1 MKSCV
6 QAVPKNIYSLYPPQ
20 PMRSLP
26 RRLSLPTILI
36 VPFVVQISLAVGI
49 IGYLSYKNGQETVNN
64 IAYQQR
70 EAIAAR
76 ILQQLKT
83 TVEKPHFINQIN
95 ANSLIQGD
103 FDFVTG
109 KGEYRFLQ
117 QAKIFPVTNLIYC
130 GTEKDGA
137 FLGAGRSKGGIAKE
151 LNIQTSNVNTNNL
164 VTTYNVDEN
173 GKRSSL
179 REKPT
184 RKYDPRLRPWYE
196 AAKAEGKATWSQI
209 YLDFDTS
216 LPTITAS
223 KPVYN
228 PESRQLLGVCATD
241 IIFSEEMSRFLKSL
255 DISKSGIAF
264 ITEPSGLIIA
274 SSTPDAT
281 ITGTGENTRLLTT
294 KESSNA
300 LIREAGQVITNRFRE
315 FGNERLTELSFDIKG
330 EKYYLEVVRF
340 QDSYGLDWTIT
351 IVVPESDF
359 MGRINIHNQTTI
371 LLSLVALMVAIALGI
386 LTTRWIVG
394 LILQLRNASQAIAQ
408 GDLNQSVEISG
419 INELEDLSQVFNQ
432 MAGQLKTSFENK
444 EQLVQERTKELS
456 QALTDLQTTQQEL
469 VQSEKMAALGQLV
482 AGIAHE
488 INTPLGAIRAS
499 ISNITSGLESALAQL
514 PQVLQKLSLPQQTE
528 FNALLNAACQ
538 PHPYL
543 STRETRK
550 LKRTLAQELATYNIE
565 NPEALADTLVQM
577 GITENLMQFLPLF
590 QNEHGD
596 LVLETANNLS
606 SQFRNS
612 ENINL
617 AVDRAAKIIYA
628 LKSYARQDTSG
639 SKIMA
644 KITDNIDIVLT
655 LYHNQ
660 IKQKIELIQNY
671 QPVPDILCYPEELSQ
686 VWTNLIHNAIQAMN
700 YKGVLKIN
708 VFQQE
713 QFVVVQIVDSG
724 MGIPLEIQEKIF
736 EPFFTTKPAGEGSGL
751 GLDIVSKIIKKHDG
765 SIEVASQPGE
775 TTFSI
780 YLPID

>member
-1 MKSCV
+1 
-6 QAVPKNIYSLYPPQ
+6 
-20 PMRSLP
+20 MRSLP

-36 VPFVVQISLAVGI
+36 VPFVVQVVTAVSLV
-49 IGYLSYKNGQETVNN
+49 GYLSFVNGQRAVNN
-64 IAYQQR
+64 LATQLQR
-70 EAIAAR
+70 ELAIR
-76 ILQQLKT
+76 IKNELSTYLQTPEQ
-83 TVEKPHFINQIN
+83 FNQIN
-95 ANSLIQGD
+95 AIALREGQVD
-103 FDFVTG
+103 FDQGRALPLF
-109 KGEYRFLQ
+109 FQ
-117 QAKIFPVTNLIYC
+117 QLKMSNYLYGLYC
-130 GTEKDGA
+130 GSSQGEMFGSFRSGQQEFGTSLASTATNQELYLYKITDQGQRGA
-137 FLGAGRSKGGIAKE
+137 FTRSGG
-151 LNIQTSNVNTNNL
+151 
-164 VTTYNVDEN
+164 
-173 GKRSSL
+173 
-179 REKPT
+179 
-184 RKYDPRLRPWYE
+184 KYDPRQRPWYQT
-196 AAKAEGKATWSQI
+196 AAALRKPTWGNV
-209 YLDFDTS
+209 YVDFDTK
-216 LPTITAS
+216 LPALTAS
-223 KPVYN
+223 HPVYN
-228 PESRQLLGVCATD
+228 SSQQLVGVCGVD
-241 IIFSEEMSRFLKSL
+241 LLLSEQFQQFLADLQIGKT
-255 DISKSGIAF
+255 GIAF
-264 ITEPSGLIIA
+264 IMTRSGELVA
-274 SSTPDAT
+274 SSTKTP
-281 ITGTGENTRLLTT
+281 IMTGTDKDAKLVLAEASETP
-294 KESSNA
+294 
-300 LIREAGQVITNRFRE
+300 LIRATAAYLKGQPGGLGSIDQLQQLNFKFGQDQELLAVMPFTNAG
-315 FGNERLTELSFDIKG
+315 
-330 EKYYLEVVRF
+330 
-340 QDSYGLDWTIT
+340 GLDWVIVV
-351 IVVPESDF
+351 VVPEVDF
-359 MGRINIHNQTTI
+359 MAEIQANNQTTI
-371 LLSLVALMVAIALGI
+371 LLCILALISAIGFGI

-408 GDLNQSVEISG
+408 GDLDQSVEISG
-419 INELEDLSQVFNQ
+419 INELEDLSLVFNQ

-456 QALTDLQTTQQEL
+456 QALTNLQTTQQEL

-514 PQVLQKLSLPQQTE
+514 PQVLQKLSPPQQTE
-528 FNALLNAACQ
+528 FKALLTAACQ

-550 LKRTLAQELATYNIE
+550 LKRILTQELATHDIE
-565 NPEALADTLVQM
+565 NPETLADSLVQM
-577 GITENLMQFLPLF
+577 GITENSVQFLPLLR
-590 QNEHGD
+590 NEHST

-612 ENINL
+612 ENINI

-639 SKIMA
+639 SKIMT
-644 KITDNIDIVLT
+644 KITDNIDIILT

-660 IKQKIELIQNY
+660 IKQKIDLIQDY
-671 QPVPDILCYPEELSQ
+671 QPIPDILCYPEELSQ
-686 VWTNLIHNAIQAMN
+686 VWTNLIHNAIQAMD

-751 GLDIVSKIIKKHDG
+751 GLDIVSKIIKKHGG

>member
-1 MKSCV
+1 
-6 QAVPKNIYSLYPPQ
+6 
-20 PMRSLP
+20 MRSHP
-26 RRLSLPTILI
+26 HRLSLPTILI

-196 AAKAEGKATWSQI
+196 AAKVEGKATWSQI

-340 QDSYGLDWTIT
+340 QDSYGLNWTIT

-394 LILQLRNASQAIAQ
+394 LILKLRDASQAIA
-408 GDLNQSVEISG
+408 GGNLEQSVAISG
-419 INELEDLSQVFNQ
+419 VTELEDLSHVFND

-444 EQLVQERTKELS
+444 ELLVQVRTQELS
-456 QALTDLQTTQQEL
+456 QTLENLQVTQKEL

-499 ISNITSGLESALAQL
+499 ISNISSGLETSLTQL
-514 PQVLQKLSLPQQTE
+514 PQLFQQLSSLQQTE
-528 FNALLNAACQ
+528 FIAFLTAACQ
-538 PHPYL
+538 THPYL
-543 STRETRK
+543 STREARK
-550 LKRTLAQELATYNIE
+550 LKRSLVEELDSQSME
-565 NPEALADTLVQM
+565 NTEILADNLVQM
-577 GITENLMQFLPLF
+577 GVTQNLSTFLPLLRSD
-590 QNEHGD
+590 QGS
-596 LVLETANNLS
+596 LVLAIVNQLS
-606 SQFRNS
+606 SQVRNS
-612 ENINL
+612 DNIKV
-617 AVDRAAKIIYA
+617 AVDRAAKIVYA
-628 LKSYARQDTSG
+628 LKSYARQDISG
-639 SKIMA
+639 EKVPVN
-644 KITDNIDIVLT
+644 ITDDIDIILT

-660 IKQKIELIQNY
+660 IKQNIDLIQNY
-671 QPVPDILCYPEELSQ
+671 QPVPEIFGYPEELSQ
-686 VWTNLIHNAIQAMN
+686 VWTNLIHNALQAMN
-700 YKGVLKIN
+700 HKGTLQIK

-713 QFVVVQIVDSG
+713 NSVVVQISDSG
-724 MGIPLEIQEKIF
+724 TGIPLKIQQKIF

-751 GLDIVSKIIKKHDG
+751 GLDIVSKIIKKHG
-765 SIEVASQPGE
+765 GAIEVASEPGQ
-775 TTFSI
+775 TTFSVF
-780 YLPID
+780 LPIS

>member
-1 MKSCV
+1 
-6 QAVPKNIYSLYPPQ
+6 
-20 PMRSLP
+20 MRSLP

-36 VPFVVQISLAVGI
+36 VPFVVQVVTAVSL
-49 IGYLSYKNGQETVNN
+49 IGYLSFVNGQRAVNN
-64 IAYQQR
+64 LATQLRQELAIRIKNELSAY
-70 EAIAAR
+70 
-76 ILQQLKT
+76 LQTPEQ
-83 TVEKPHFINQIN
+83 FNQIN
-95 ANSLIQGD
+95 AIALREGQVD
-103 FDFVTG
+103 FDQGRALPVF
-109 KGEYRFLQ
+109 FQQLQ
-117 QAKIFPVTNLIYC
+117 MSNYLYGLYC
-130 GTEKDGA
+130 GSNQGEMFGSFRAGQQGFGTSLASAATNQELYLYEITNQGQRGA
-137 FLGAGRSKGGIAKE
+137 FTRSAG
-151 LNIQTSNVNTNNL
+151 
-164 VTTYNVDEN
+164 
-173 GKRSSL
+173 
-179 REKPT
+179 
-184 RKYDPRLRPWYE
+184 KYDPRQRPWYQT
-196 AAKAEGKATWSQI
+196 AATLRKPTWGNV
-209 YLDFDTS
+209 YVDFDTK
-216 LPTITAS
+216 LPALTVS
-223 KPVYN
+223 HPVYN
-228 PESRQLLGVCATD
+228 SSQQLVGVCGVD
-241 IIFSEEMSRFLKSL
+241 LLLSEQFQQFLADLQIGKT
-255 DISKSGIAF
+255 GIAF
-264 ITEPSGLIIA
+264 IMTRSGELVA
-274 SSTPDAT
+274 SSTKTP
-281 ITGTGENTRLLTT
+281 IMTGTDKDAKLILAEAS
-294 KESSNA
+294 EA
-300 LIREAGQVITNRFRE
+300 PLIRATAAYLKEQPGGLGAIDQLQQLNFKFGQEQELLAVMPFTNAG
-315 FGNERLTELSFDIKG
+315 
-330 EKYYLEVVRF
+330 
-340 QDSYGLDWTIT
+340 GLDWVIVV
-351 IVVPESDF
+351 VVPEVDF
-359 MGRINIHNQTTI
+359 MAEIQANNQTTI
-371 LLSLVALMVAIALGI
+371 ILCILALILAIVLGI

-456 QALTDLQTTQQEL
+456 QALTNLQTTQQEL
-469 VQSEKMAALGQLV
+469 LQSEKMAALGQLV

-514 PQVLQKLSLPQQTE
+514 PQVLQKLSPPQQTE
-528 FNALLNAACQ
+528 FKALLTAACQ

-550 LKRTLAQELATYNIE
+550 LKRTLAQELATHDIE

-612 ENINL
+612 ENINI

-660 IKQKIELIQNY
+660 IKQKIELIQDY